1 MTENTSQ
8 QEAPTTQ
15 AEATRARRT
24 PRWAAR
30 PSDDGL
36 ALTFDLPG
44 ASRGELELAIEEG
57 ELHLLARTTLAVPA
71 PAASARLE
79 FEPFDF
85 EGRWA
90 LPEDVDADAA
100 EARLED
106 GRLTVTIPG
115 RGPQRRAI
123 EVR

>member
-8 QEAPTTQ
+8 HEAPTTE
-15 AEATRARRT
+15 AEAVRARRT

-36 ALTFDLPG
+36 TLTFDLPG
-44 ASRGELELAIEEG
+44 ASRGELELAVEEG
-57 ELHLLARTTLAVPA
+57 ELHLLARTTLKGPVQ
-71 PAASARLE
+71 AASSRLE
-79 FEPFDF
+79 FEPVDF

-90 LPEDVDADAA
+90 LPEDLDADTA

-106 GRLTVTIPG
+106 GQLTVTIPR
-115 RGPQRRAI
+115 RGSQRRAI